1 MKLRLILTGLVI
13 AVWCIVNK
21 LIDLYYSPM
30 TGKITAN
37 ALNGDSND
45 YAFAKFIQNGGLS
58 DVTASFAVFIIII
71 IWLTKFFGNKNQ
83 N

>member
-1 MKLRLILTGLVI
+1 
-13 AVWCIVNK
+13 
-21 LIDLYYSPM
+21 M